1 MRISE
6 TFRNKL
12 DLAYRIPDYLS
23 QKGERPAVTPEYF
36 RHLNTFCRT
45 SPMVVTPTTVISLG
59 TLIPVR
65 EFLGA

>member
-6 TFRNKL
+6 IFRNRS
-12 DLAYRIPDYLS
+12 DLAYHIPDYLS
-23 QKGERPAVTPEYF
+23 QKRERQFVTPECYP
-36 RHLNTFCRT
+36 HLNTFCST
-45 SPMVVTPTTVISLG
+45 SPMVVTPITVISLG

>member
-6 TFRNKL
+6 IFRNRL
-12 DLAYRIPDYLS
+12 DLAYHIPNYLS
-23 QKGERPAVTPEYF
+23 QKEERLAVTPEYF
-36 RHLNTFCRT
+36 CYLNTFCKT
-45 SPMVVTPTTVISLG
+45 SPMVVTPITVISLG